1 MTASRNN
8 PLTAGFTSSSSEG
21 ESGGLLN
28 QDVVLIARDLTRD
41 FGPLRAVDGVSFEVR
56 RGRVFGLLGPNG
68 AGKTTI
74 IKMLTT
80 LLPITSGSAVVAGCD
95 VAREPSKVRRAIGY
109 VPQMLS
115 ADGSLTARE
124 NLSFHAALYDVP
136 RAQRRGRVS
145 AALASVGLED
155 SGDRLVRQY
164 SGGMIRRL
172 EIAQAMLH
180 APQVLF
186 LDEPTVGLDP
196 VAREAVW
203 DLLKDLGRKHNTT
216 LVLTT
221 HYMDE
226 ADELC
231 DEILLLSKGKAAAA
245 GTPDSLKA
253 ALGEG
258 ATLDDVFRR
267 YSGGELEEGGDF
279 RETRRRRRNLRR
291 LG

>member
-1 MTASRNN
+1 
-8 PLTAGFTSSSSEG
+8 
-21 ESGGLLN
+21 
-28 QDVVLIARDLTRD
+28 
-41 FGPLRAVDGVSFEVR
+41 VDGVSFEVR